1 MHMESFQP
9 NSVVRFG
16 TFEVSLQSGEVRKAG
31 LRIRVQQQPM
41 KLLEILLERPGEV
54 VTREELR
61 SRVWPSESFGDFDQA
76 LNIAIGKLRTAL
88 GDSAENPRFIE
99 TLPKR
104 GYRFIADV
112 SVVDADARPKRQ
124 ELVARDLPAAGPGH
138 KIQGAGLAVVPKR
151 QLWPTR
157 WIIGALALVIIIS
170 LSILSVWRFRSR
182 APAST
187 GIRSIAVLPLDNL
200 SGDASQNYFAD
211 GMTDELITDL
221 AQISALRVISR
232 TSVMVYKGAR
242 KPLPQIARELNV
254 DAVVEGTVLRSGD
267 RVRITAQ
274 LIEASTDKHLW
285 SQSYEGDLRDTLTL
299 QKKVASAI
307 ADQIR
312 INLTPRE
319 QAALKNVK
327 VVNPE
332 SYESYLK
339 GRYFWNKRTADGL
352 KVALAYFKEAIEEDP
367 KYAQAYSGLADTYA
381 LLGDWQYA
389 VMTPKEAF
397 PQAKAAAIKALE
409 LDSTLGEAHNSLAFV
424 LDGFDWDFDSAGKEF
439 QRAIE
444 LNPGYATAHHWYAWH
459 LSLLGR
465 YDEAIAEMRKAE
477 NLDPLSLI
485 INADLAELLVLA
497 HSDDE
502 SIRQSRKTIEMDP
515 NFALAH
521 NQLAQA
527 YLQEHMYDEAVAEL
541 KTAVQLSGGSPAFI
555 ANLARAYVASGKR
568 SEAVNLLGD
577 LKKRS
582 NPGYSNASEIAMI
595 YTSLGDTDQA
605 MNWLEK
611 GYEERFNPGV
621 LLRPGFDPLRSDSRF
636 QNLVHRIGLPRQPR
650 NSENNPRGNRDE
662 KEEAHQRSVGAS
674 KPGDAVCSGLYFDRI
689 CVDQMTYL
697 RVAGDVARQA
707 LLHLA
712 VRLGLP
718 FVLSQ
723 MLRPRIHEE
732 YLQIAVRDFS
742 ITVDTPPISP
752 IATPDAGVLMDCL
765 HELRFAFSNDSV
777 FDRH

>member
-1 MHMESFQP
+1 MLDFRAQPKYVMEPLRS

-16 TFEVSLQSGEVRKAG
+16 TYEISFQSGEVRKAG

-54 VTREELR
+54 ITREELQ
-61 SRVWPSESFGDFDQA
+61 SRVWPNESFGDFDQA
-76 LNIAIGKLRTAL
+76 LNIAMGKLRNAL

-112 SVVDADARPKRQ
+112 SVVDAEFPPKRK
-124 ELVARDLPAAGPGH
+124 ESEAGDLPGPEHEPEPVDKDQSG
-138 KIQGAGLAVVPKR
+138 GLSVPR
-151 QLWPTR
+151 EHRLRPTGR
-157 WIIGALALVIIIS
+157 VIVASALALS
-170 LSILSVWRFRSR
+170 LLILFGLQFRARGR
-182 APAST
+182 APT
-187 GIRSIAVLPLDNL
+187 GIRSLAVLPLENL
-200 SGDASQNYFAD
+200 SGDAAQNYFAD

-232 TSVMVYKGAR
+232 TSVMAYKGAR

-267 RVRITAQ
+267 QVRITAQ

-285 SQSYEGDLRDTLTL
+285 SQSYEGELRDTLAL
-299 QKKVASAI
+299 QNRVAGAI

-312 INLTPRE
+312 INLTPQE

-332 SYESYLK
+332 AYESYLK

-352 KVALAYFKEAIEEDP
+352 KAALAYFKQAIEEDP

-397 PQAKAAAIKALE
+397 PKAKAAAIKALE
-409 LDSTLGEAHNSLAFV
+409 LDGTLGEAHNSLAFL

-485 INADLAELLVLA
+485 INADLAELLGLA
-497 HSDDE
+497 HSYEE

-527 YLQEHMYDEAVAEL
+527 YLQKHMYDEAVTEL
-541 KTAVQLSGGSPAFI
+541 QEAVQLSGHSPTCI

-568 SEAVNLLGD
+568 NEAVKLLGD
-577 LKKRS
+577 LKRRA

-595 YTSLGDTDQA
+595 YASLGDRDQA

-611 GYEERFNPGV
+611 SYDERFNPGV
-621 LLRPGFDPLRSDSRF
+621 LLRPGFDPLRFDSRF
-636 QNLVHRIGLPRQPR
+636 QNLVHRVGLP
-650 NSENNPRGNRDE
+650 G
-662 KEEAHQRSVGAS
+662 
-674 KPGDAVCSGLYFDRI
+674 
-689 CVDQMTYL
+689 
-697 RVAGDVARQA
+697 
-707 LLHLA
+707 
-712 VRLGLP
+712 
-718 FVLSQ
+718 
-723 MLRPRIHEE
+723 
-732 YLQIAVRDFS
+732 
-742 ITVDTPPISP
+742 
-752 IATPDAGVLMDCL
+752 
-765 HELRFAFSNDSV
+765 
-777 FDRH
+777 

>member
-1 MHMESFQP
+1 MEPLRP

-16 TFEVSLQSGEVRKAG
+16 TFEVSLQSGEVRKGG

-41 KLLEILLERPGEV
+41 KLLEILLEHPGEV

-76 LNIAIGKLRTAL
+76 LNIAIGKLRSAL
-88 GDSAENPRFIE
+88 GDSAESPRFIE

-112 SVVDADARPKRQ
+112 SVVDTEARPKRQ
-124 ELVARDLPAAGPGH
+124 EPLAGDLPATDLGH
-138 KIQGAGLAVVPKR
+138 KIQGIGLPVAPER
-151 QLWPTR
+151 RLLPTR
-157 WIIGALALVIIIS
+157 WIVVALALVLS
-170 LSILSVWRFRSR
+170 LAILSLWRFRSQTP
-182 APAST
+182 APT
-187 GIRSIAVLPLDNL
+187 GIRSLAVLPLDNL
-200 SGDASQNYFAD
+200 SGEASQNYFAD

-319 QAALKNVK
+319 EAALKSVK

-332 SYESYLK
+332 AYESYLK
-339 GRYFWNKRTADGL
+339 GRYFWNKRSADGL
-352 KVALAYFKEAIEEDP
+352 KAALAYFKQAIEEDP

-397 PQAKAAAIKALE
+397 PKAKAAAIKALE

-424 LDGFDWDFDSAGKEF
+424 LDGFDWDFDAAGKEF

-527 YLQEHMYDEAVAEL
+527 YLQKQMYDEAVAEL

-568 SEAVNLLGD
+568 NEAVKLLGD

-582 NPGYSNASEIAMI
+582 NPGYSNASEIAVI
-595 YTSLGDTDQA
+595 YASLGDTDQA

-621 LLRPGFDPLRSDSRF
+621 LLRPGFDPLRSDPRF
-636 QNLVHRIGLPRQPR
+636 QNLVRRIGLP
-650 NSENNPRGNRDE
+650 G
-662 KEEAHQRSVGAS
+662 
-674 KPGDAVCSGLYFDRI
+674 
-689 CVDQMTYL
+689 
-697 RVAGDVARQA
+697 
-707 LLHLA
+707 
-712 VRLGLP
+712 
-718 FVLSQ
+718 
-723 MLRPRIHEE
+723 
-732 YLQIAVRDFS
+732 
-742 ITVDTPPISP
+742 
-752 IATPDAGVLMDCL
+752 
-765 HELRFAFSNDSV
+765 
-777 FDRH
+777 

>member
-1 MHMESFQP
+1 VREMLDFHAKLKCAMESLRP
-9 NSVVRFG
+9 HSVVRFG
-16 TFEVSLQSGEVRKAG
+16 NYEVSFHSGEVRKAG

-41 KLLEILLERPGEV
+41 KLLEILLEHPAEV

-61 SRVWPSESFGDFDQA
+61 SRVWPNESFGDFDQA
-76 LNIAIGKLRTAL
+76 LNIAIGKLRSAL
-88 GDSAENPRFIE
+88 GDSAESPRFIE

-112 SVVDADARPKRQ
+112 SVVDAEARPKRQ
-124 ELVARDLPAAGPGH
+124 EPVAGDLSATDPGH
-138 KIQGAGLAVVPKR
+138 KIQGIGLAVSPQR
-151 QLWPTR
+151 RRWPMR
-157 WIIGALALVIIIS
+157 WIIVALALVLS
-170 LSILSVWRFRSR
+170 LAILAVWLFRSR
-182 APAST
+182 GYAPA
-187 GIRSIAVLPLDNL
+187 GIRSLAVLPLENL
-200 SGDASQNYFAD
+200 SGDTSQNYFAD

-274 LIEASTDKHLW
+274 LIQASTDKHLW
-285 SQSYEGDLRDTLTL
+285 SQSYEGELRDTLAL
-299 QKKVASAI
+299 QNRVASAI

-312 INLTPRE
+312 ISLTPQER
-319 QAALKNVK
+319 AALKDVK

-332 SYESYLK
+332 AYESYLK

-352 KVALAYFKEAIEEDP
+352 KVALAYFKQAIEEDP

-397 PQAKAAAIKALE
+397 PKAKAAASKALE

-439 QRAIE
+439 RRAIE
-444 LNPGYATAHHWYAWH
+444 LSPGYATAHHWYAWH

-497 HSDDE
+497 HSYDE
-502 SIRQSRKTIEMDP
+502 SILQSRKTIEMDS

-527 YLQEHMYDEAVAEL
+527 YLQKHMYDEAVAEL
-541 KTAVQLSGGSPAFI
+541 QKAVKLSGDSPTCV

-568 SEAVNLLGD
+568 SEAVSLLGG
-577 LKKRS
+577 LKQRS
-582 NPGYSNASEIAMI
+582 NPGYSNAAEIGMI
-595 YTSLGDTDQA
+595 YASLGDADQA
-605 MNWLEK
+605 MTWLEK

-636 QNLVHRIGLPRQPR
+636 QDLVHRIGLPW
-650 NSENNPRGNRDE
+650 
-662 KEEAHQRSVGAS
+662 
-674 KPGDAVCSGLYFDRI
+674 
-689 CVDQMTYL
+689 
-697 RVAGDVARQA
+697 
-707 LLHLA
+707 
-712 VRLGLP
+712 
-718 FVLSQ
+718 
-723 MLRPRIHEE
+723 
-732 YLQIAVRDFS
+732 
-742 ITVDTPPISP
+742 
-752 IATPDAGVLMDCL
+752 
-765 HELRFAFSNDSV
+765 
-777 FDRH
+777 